1 MKARGGN
8 VLFGSI
14 AATLTALATVL
25 TASAAAPELAHRWSF
40 NGTYEDSVGGTTA
53 ELIGTAVGFNESN
66 TAVVLSGDG
75 NGKGSLNLGTGMLPT
90 DVPEVTLEIWATQTT
105 VKNWARIFD
114 YGPDNQNY
122 FTMTW
127 CQGTDGGNDRVEI
140 KKANGGVIVYN
151 HTMAAYA
158 LETQCHIS
166 VTFSANADGTTNI
179 RWARRNAETGAVES
193 TCYGWAVNW
202 NLGDL
207 ASGKFYLGHSQYSA
221 DLDANAA
228 YDEVRV
234 WRGLLTD
241 AQLNASALA
250 GPDATLEGS
259 MPGRARWTGAVD
271 DDATNAGNWDPA
283 LPDENTLAVFSGD
296 FAAQIPSDSS
306 FTCAG
311 VVFENARLSADCDWR
326 GLSANIEG
334 GTLDLDG
341 RKFYLSQLGG
351 NGTITDGVIPSA
363 YQPVEYIASSGA
375 QWLNTGFTPACSDRI
390 EMKLNFENKDGT
402 QCLWC
407 SRGTSTTAATFTAFM
422 IEGDKLR
429 FDRNTNTAGGNVL
442 SPTAGATHTVVAD
455 GSTLACT
462 LDGADAGTMAGR
474 GGFVPGSPIVLF
486 ASHTAGANLTAS
498 TAMGNWASYRFYN
511 LKVYGWDGGLK
522 CDFVPVKRVAD
533 GELGVYDRIGGTF
546 AANMTDTPFT
556 AGADAAGE
564 ADAEGGELHVEI
576 ADGASSVNGGVRISG
591 AVKLFKEGPGSLT
604 VKPPL
609 SNTGVGKFVSG
620 TIDIGSGRFVVDGLG
635 GSGTITSSLQR
646 NLIVN
651 PGFEENSVASG
662 TRVVKTPAGWNFSGT
677 IYLQKNNSDYGASQ
691 RNGSTWCFVNSGSS
705 VNQNFKVE
713 HETVYTV
720 SIQVATR
727 NNTKSQWKSNGNV
740 QVDGVTVI
748 SWSGQNN
755 LTATRTGTI
764 SLKPGIHN
772 IRLAC
777 TSNSGAQFDNVSVV
791 GREGGGVL
799 EVNVPEGETS
809 ENMNV
814 VITGGANMQVY
825 KTGKGELVMS
835 RANSGFG
842 AGGRRSGNV
851 SMFVKEGV
859 VKQSASA
866 GTASCGAQYGTIVV
880 EEGAQF
886 DMRGRVYHDYDYR
899 IAGSGPDG
907 AGALV
912 NTASVSSPWAVDG
925 SKRGYLQDV
934 TLSGDATIGGPETWA
949 LLFYNYVNEHTLYL
963 NGHTLTIKGVML
975 YSDSIAYGGA
985 GTIVID
991 EDATVEFYHNARS
1004 APDGELLVKGVM
1016 QQHDQ
1021 ALSPLKALRFT
1032 AGGSFNNPWTTRP
1045 AFVVYETY
1053 APNVQ
1058 SHPSSTVKHPTVT
1071 LGADGHLKTTLGL
1084 SHFSDVFD
1092 SSSTTFFAG
1101 SDVTVDLGERTF
1113 EVDTKLVSWE
1123 TVPEATFT
1131 AAGVAAEAK
1140 EIALAVRAD
1149 GLWAV
1154 RLFPDR
1160 PMTAKW
1166 TGGGDGV
1173 SLLDPANWNCWNASG
1188 TQLDG
1193 VTPGDYTTVIIGDGT
1208 TTLSVPEGV
1217 TPPWGRVQFGDGE
1230 PKATQW
1236 GRIFYG
1242 ADRSAISGTAWY
1254 MNTPLRDYVAMGT
1267 GDVANLAN
1275 ATWQTSWLDWAHL
1288 RFDGWFKVTPAQA
1301 GAWHIRQ
1308 KFDDYFA
1315 LAIDGEWVLVNPTYT
1330 VEAASDC
1337 EVSEGWHRFTII
1349 CGDTAGGQGPTLPL
1363 NGVNVP
1369 MAISIEGGDEVAF
1382 TADSFQL
1389 GSGETIVK
1397 LGCDCDWRSLGKI
1410 MLESGAA
1417 IDLNGHVLKIKKIF
1431 CDDYIGARVINTATT
1446 TGELQI
1452 EVDSGETFS
1461 LGGITVKGDVRV
1473 VKKGAGTLVPVT
1485 QESRFTGGLV
1495 ADEGTVRCDLIG
1507 SKYAIGSM
1515 NLLKN
1520 WNFDDGAVGNNS
1532 GDWSY
1537 ANGGNGF
1544 SLPGWTTSNSGR
1556 LGLAK
1561 ANGTWVANGR
1571 GIGKYA
1577 LYMQTNKSTV
1587 DASQDIV
1594 IKVPGTYYYR
1604 FIYAG
1609 RPGNYTGATT
1619 ELRLIHGGTSQ
1630 TLASVT
1636 TTADT
1641 YATCEGTVEI
1651 AEAGDYTLQFFQP
1664 STTSDKANTIDEVVF
1679 ALCDANATSGTV
1691 KVNEGATLEMNGKYD
1706 CFQNIFIL
1714 NGGTLQ
1720 NTTGTDV
1727 SSGTAQMK
1735 YMFVTTNST
1744 LNIQNNY
1751 GFVGNGYTRSILDLG
1766 GYTLTVNLNAG
1777 GKLFYLYN
1785 TEVRNGVLDVIDGGW
1800 LETGNAGV
1808 TATNATIKCRA
1819 AMRANG
1825 AVEVRD
1831 YVAYRETSK
1840 HNEGTAAFKVYGTF
1854 TPVTD
1859 IFYGCQLQDGS
1870 TVDLS
1875 GRETAWHTTTAA
1887 DSSAK
1892 GSTTVTFADDATIT
1906 VNLDGRKELFDL
1918 ARSKNPFVATWS
1930 ADPANLEG
1938 LKFVTD
1944 AKSRKL
1950 GLKVVPG
1957 TMMVPDGEGQVEKK
1971 GLVLVYFGGS
1981 VIVIR

>member
-14 AATLTALATVL
+14 AATLTALATAL

-53 ELIGTAVGFNESN
+53 ELIGTAVDFNESN

-140 KKANGGVIVYN
+140 KKANGAVLVYN
-151 HTMAAYA
+151 HTMATYD
-158 LETQCHIS
+158 LGTQCHIS
-166 VTFSANADGTTNI
+166 VTFSANADGTTNV
-179 RWARRNAETGAVES
+179 RWARRNTETGAVES
-193 TCYGWAVNW
+193 LCYGWVVNW
-202 NLGDL
+202 NLGNL
-207 ASGKFYLGHSQYSA
+207 ASGKFYLGHSQYTA

-241 AQLNASALA
+241 AQLTASALA

-407 SRGTSTTAATFTAFM
+407 SRGTSTSAATFTAFM
-422 IEGDKLR
+422 INGDKLR

-462 LDGADAGTMAGR
+462 LDGANAGTMAGR

-522 CDFVPVKRVAD
+522 CDFVPVKRIAD

-576 ADGASSVNGGVRISG
+576 ADGASSVDGGVRISG

-604 VKPPL
+604 VRPPL

-635 GSGTITSSLQR
+635 GSGTITSSLSK
-646 NLIVN
+646 NLIAN
-651 PGFEENSVASG
+651 SGFEDNGVASG
-662 TRVVKTPAGWNFSGT
+662 ARIAKTPAGWNFSGT
-677 IYLQKNNSDYGASQ
+677 IYLQKNSKDFGDSQ

-720 SIQVATR
+720 SIQVATK

-764 SLKPGIHN
+764 TLKPGIHN

-777 TSNSGAQFDNVSVV
+777 TSNSGAQFDNISVI
-791 GREGGGVL
+791 GREGGSVL

-809 ENMNV
+809 ENNNV
-814 VITGGANMQVY
+814 AITGARLQMH
-825 KTGKGELVMS
+825 KTGKGALVMN
-835 RANSGFG
+835 RENTGFG
-842 AGGRRSGNV
+842 VGGRYSGSV
-851 SMFVKEGV
+851 SMV
-859 VKQSASA
+859 VKD
-866 GTASCGAQYGTIVV
+866 GTVKKSTVEGRGSCGAQYSTIKV
-880 EEGAQF
+880 ENGGQF
-886 DMRGRVYHDYDYR
+886 DLAGRTYWDYDY
-899 IAGSGPDG
+899 IIEGSGPDG
-907 AGALV
+907 SGALV
-912 NTASVSSPWAVDG
+912 NNTTVSSPWATS
-925 SKRGYLQDV
+925 SKRGYLQRIA
-934 TLSGDATIGGPETWA
+934 LSGNATIGGTQPWA
-949 LLFYNYVNEHTLYL
+949 LLFWNYGAESITL
-963 NGHTLTIKGVML
+963 NGHTLTI
-975 YSDSIAYGGA
+975 A
-985 GTIVID
+985 GT
-991 EDATVEFYHNARS
+991 TVYSGNNYFNGSGRVVVADGAAYEAVNNSPTASDCDVEVNGTLAVHDRS
-1004 APDGELLVKGVM
+1004 LTPMKSLKFGADGK
-1016 QQHDQ
+1016 
-1021 ALSPLKALRFT
+1021 
-1032 AGGSFNNPWTTRP
+1032 FNNPWDSDP
-1045 AFVVYETY
+1045 LFVVYEEY
-1053 APNVQ
+1053 APPTMLSGKAQNVQ
-1058 SHPSSTVKHPTVT
+1058 

-1113 EVDTKLVSWE
+1113 EADTKLASWE
-1123 TVPEATFT
+1123 KVPDATFT

-1154 RLFPDR
+1154 CLFPDR
-1160 PMTAKW
+1160 PATAKW
-1166 TGGGDGV
+1166 TGDGDGV

-1193 VTPGDYTTVIIGDGT
+1193 VTPGDYTTVIIADGT
-1208 TTLSVPEGV
+1208 TTLNVPEGV

-1242 ADRSAISGTAWY
+1242 ADRSAVSGTAWY

-1267 GDVANLAN
+1267 GDIANLVN
-1275 ATWQTSWLDWAHL
+1275 AAWQTSWLDWAHL

-1315 LAIDGEWVLVNPTYT
+1315 FAIDGEWVLVNPTHT

-1337 EVSEGWHRFTII
+1337 EVAEGWHRFTII
-1349 CGDTAGGQGPTLPL
+1349 CGDTAGGQGPILPL

-1369 MAISIEGGDEVAF
+1369 MAISIEGGEEVAF
-1382 TADSFQL
+1382 AADSFQL
-1389 GSGETIVK
+1389 GSGSTVVK

-1410 MLESGAA
+1410 VLESGAA

-1431 CDDYIGARVINTATT
+1431 CDDYIGARVINTAAT
-1446 TGELQI
+1446 TGELQV
-1452 EVDSGETFS
+1452 EVDAGETFT
-1461 LGGITVKGDVRV
+1461 LDGITVKGDVRV
-1473 VKKGAGTLVPVT
+1473 VKKGAGTLIPATV
-1485 QESRFTGGLV
+1485 ESRFSGGLV
-1495 ADEGTVRCDLIG
+1495 VDEGTVRCNLSG
-1507 SKYAIGSM
+1507 PKYAIGSM
-1515 NLLKN
+1515 NLLQN
-1520 WNFDDGAVGNNS
+1520 WNFDEGSVGNNS

-1544 SLPGWTTSNSGR
+1544 SLPGWTSSNTGR
-1556 LGLAK
+1556 IGLSK
-1561 ANGTWVANGR
+1561 ASGTWVAKGR
-1571 GIGKYA
+1571 DVGKYA
-1577 LYMQTNKSTV
+1577 LYLQSNKNSADV
-1587 DASQDIV
+1587 SQDV
-1594 IKVPGTYYYR
+1594 VVTAPGTYYYR
-1604 FIYAG
+1604 FIYAA
-1609 RPGNYTGATT
+1609 RPKFAGATT
-1619 ELRLIHGGTSQ
+1619 ELRLTHGGTSQ

-1641 YATCEGTVEI
+1641 YSTCEGTVEI
-1651 AEAGDYTLQFFQP
+1651 AEAGDYTLQFFQLL
-1664 STTSDKANTIDEVVF
+1664 SQTDKANTIDEVVF
-1679 ALCDANATSGTV
+1679 ARLDANATSGAV

-1706 CFQNIFIL
+1706 FFQNIFIL

-1720 NTTGTDV
+1720 NATGTDA

-1744 LNIQNNY
+1744 LNIQNSY

-1825 AVEVRD
+1825 AVDVRD
-1831 YVAYRETSK
+1831 YVAYRASSK

-1854 TPVTD
+1854 TPATD
-1859 IFYGCQLQDGS
+1859 IFYGCQMQNGS

-1875 GRETAWHTTTAA
+1875 GRTTAWHTTTAA
-1887 DSSAK
+1887 DGAAK
-1892 GSTTVTFADDATIT
+1892 GSTTVTFADNATIT
-1906 VNLDGRKELFDL
+1906 VNLYGREGLFAL
-1918 ARSKNPFVATWS
+1918 ARSADPFVVTWNQEPENLAT
-1930 ADPANLEG
+1930 
-1938 LKFVTD
+1938 LKFVPD
-1944 AKSRKL
+1944 AKSKKMGFKL
-1950 GLKVVPG
+1950 VPDTKMVPG
-1957 TMMVPDGEGQVEKK
+1957 EEGQVEKK
-1971 GLVLVYFGGS
+1971 GLRLVYLGGS
-1981 VIVIR
+1981 VLFIR